1 MVDDLRS
8 DGGLGNAPE
17 RVRRSEKAPQPTHPL
32 TDREVPLAQDIGSAT
47 RVLSPAVHA
56 WLDGELPEASV
67 RRGETARDVEFWR
80 RIGEESESRR
90 HLRMPL
96 ALESRIM
103 EALPHNVPAL
113 ITPWYRRE
121 FVVTPGAA
129 VTIGATLVTL
139 SAAATALI
147 LRAAG

>member
-1 MVDDLRS
+1 MVDLHS

-17 RVRRSEKAPQPTHPL
+17 RARSEKAPQPNHPL
-32 TDREVPLAQDIGSAT
+32 TDREVPLSQDLGSAT

-67 RRGETARDVEFWR
+67 RRGETARDVEFWKQL
-80 RIGEESESRR
+80 GEESERRR
-90 HLRMPL
+90 HMRMPL

-103 EALPHNVPAL
+103 EALPHSVPAL

-129 VTIGATLVTL
+129 VTIGATLVTMT
-139 SAAATALI
+139 AAVTALL
-147 LRAAG
+147 LRAMR

>member
-17 RVRRSEKAPQPTHPL
+17 RVRRSEKAPQAHYPL
-32 TDREVPLAQDIGSAT
+32 TDREVPLTQDLGSAT
-47 RVLSPAVHA
+47 RVLSPAIHA

-67 RRGETARDVEFWR
+67 RRGDTARDVEFWR
-80 RIGEESESRR
+80 HIGKESEQRR
-90 HLRMPL
+90 HMRMPL
-96 ALESRIM
+96 ELEARIM
-103 EALPHNVPAL
+103 EALPHSVPAL
-113 ITPWYRRE
+113 ITPWWRRE

-139 SAAATALI
+139 TAAATALI
-147 LRAAG
+147 VRAAG

>member
-1 MVDDLRS
+1 MVDLHS

-17 RVRRSEKAPQPTHPL
+17 RERSEKAPQPNHPL
-32 TDREVPLAQDIGSAT
+32 TDREVPLSQDLGSAT

-67 RRGETARDVEFWR
+67 RRGETARDVEFWKQL
-80 RIGEESESRR
+80 GEESERRR
-90 HLRMPL
+90 HMRMPL

-103 EALPHNVPAL
+103 EALPHSVPAL

-129 VTIGATLVTL
+129 VTIGATLVTMT
-139 SAAATALI
+139 AAVTALL
-147 LRAAG
+147 LRAMR

>member
-17 RVRRSEKAPQPTHPL
+17 RARRSQKAPQAQHPL
-32 TDREVPLAQDIGSAT
+32 TDREVPLTQDLGSAT
-47 RVLSPAVHA
+47 RVLSPAIHA

-67 RRGETARDVEFWR
+67 RRGDTARDVEFWR
-80 RIGEESESRR
+80 QIGEESERRR
-90 HLRMPL
+90 HMRMPL
-96 ALESRIM
+96 QLEARIM
-103 EALPHNVPAL
+103 EALPHNVPAV
-113 ITPWYRRE
+113 ITPWWHRE

-139 SAAATALI
+139 TAAATALI